1 MARVEF
7 ENIFK
12 GRVLDNIQKLIK
24 QTLPN
29 VPLYYDEHKGQES
42 FLITPVSDTF
52 IDYASN
58 AHIRAYTTEISFQ
71 IHSGAEFTRR
81 HDVQRLTDK
90 AELVKRI
97 FFNNRDLEALGIKE
111 WFNGRVIDVIY
122 QRDEEDAEIERFVL
136 TFECNVN
143 EVIAWNINM

>member
-12 GRVLDNIQKLIK
+12 GRVIDDIQMLIK
-24 QTLPN
+24 QTIPS

-42 FLITPVSDTF
+42 FLIRPISDTF

-58 AHIRAYTTEISFQ
+58 AHIRQYITEISFE
-71 IHSGAEFTRR
+71 IHTGSEFTRN

-97 FFNNRDLEALGIKE
+97 FFDNRDLEALNVNQ
-111 WFNGRVIDVIY
+111 WFNAKVTDIVY
-122 QRDEEDAEIERFVL
+122 ERDTEDTERERFVMTL
-136 TFECNVN
+136 ECNVN
-143 EVIAWNINM
+143 EGVS

>member
-42 FLITPVSDTF
+42 FLIIPVSDTF

-58 AHIRAYTTEISFQ
+58 AHIRTYTTEISFQ
-71 IHSGAEFTRR
+71 IHSGAEFTKR

-111 WFNGRVIDVIY
+111 WFNGRVTDIIY

-143 EVIAWNINM
+143 EVIA

>member
-24 QTLPN
+24 QTIPS

-42 FLITPVSDTF
+42 FLIIPVSDTF

-58 AHIRAYTTEISFQ
+58 AHIRTYTTQISFEV
-71 IHSGAEFTRR
+71 HSGSEFTRH

-97 FFNNRDLEALGIKE
+97 FFNNRDLEALGINE
-111 WFNGRVIDVIY
+111 WFNGRVTDIIY
-122 QRDEEDAEIERFVL
+122 ERDEENAEIERFVL

-143 EVIAWNINM
+143 EVIS